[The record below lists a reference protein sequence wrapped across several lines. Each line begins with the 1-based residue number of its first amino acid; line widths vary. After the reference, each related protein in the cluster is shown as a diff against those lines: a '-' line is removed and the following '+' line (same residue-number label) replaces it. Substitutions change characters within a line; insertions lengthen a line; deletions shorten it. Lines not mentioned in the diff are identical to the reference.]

1 MKIVPAFSETDNESY
16 KLSFKERLKRFMDSD
31 FVFYTTIILLR
42 SLEIALFA
50 GAFYFAMGGRL

>member
-1 MKIVPAFSETDNESY
+1 MKIVPAFLETDNKSY
-16 KLSFKERLKRFMDSD
+16 KPSFKERLKRFMDSD

-42 SLEIALFA
+42 SLEIALFV